1 MLNHLESLC
10 RLCGASGQE
19 HPVRDYLIEQIKPLG
34 LPYQVDPLGNL
45 IVEKKGK
52 QTPPKKWMIGA
63 HMDEVG
69 LIVTYIN
76 ENGTMKLTPVGG
88 IDPSVVIGRAV
99 QVGEQRIPGVI
110 GAKPI
115 HLLSREDRKKAPSFS
130 NLYLDI
136 GAANREEAE
145 QFVQPGT
152 YAHFRSGYTL
162 LGGGK
167 LVRSKALDDRIG
179 CAILLDLLQKDVP
192 YDFTAA
198 FHVQEEIGLRGA
210 KAAAY
215 TINPDF
221 ALILETTTAADFSS
235 AQGDAKVCQLG
246 KGPVVSFMDR
256 STLYDRELYR
266 LAFSLCEEAGIPCQ
280 TKTRIAGGNDSGA
293 VHVSRNG
300 VRTLAISAPCRNLH
314 SPSCVANLSD
324 IQHCA
329 TLAALLLQQ
338 AGSLL

>member
-34 LPYQVDPLGNL
+34 IPCQVDPLGNL

-76 ENGTMKLTPVGG
+76 ENGTMKLAPVGG

-136 GAANREEAE
+136 GASNWFAARLWMTALAVP
-145 QFVQPGT
+145 FCWICCKKMFHMILPLHFMYKKKLDCVVQKQLPT
-152 YAHFRSGYTL
+152 PSTQTL
-162 LGGGK
+162 
-167 LVRSKALDDRIG
+167 
-179 CAILLDLLQKDVP
+179 
-192 YDFTAA
+192 
-198 FHVQEEIGLRGA
+198 H
-210 KAAAY
+210 
-215 TINPDF
+215 
-221 ALILETTTAADFSS
+221 
-235 AQGDAKVCQLG
+235 
-246 KGPVVSFMDR
+246 
-256 STLYDRELYR
+256 
-266 LAFSLCEEAGIPCQ
+266 
-280 TKTRIAGGNDSGA
+280 
-293 VHVSRNG
+293 
-300 VRTLAISAPCRNLH
+300 
-314 SPSCVANLSD
+314 
-324 IQHCA
+324 
-329 TLAALLLQQ
+329 
-338 AGSLL
+338 

>member
-52 QTPPKKWMIGA
+52 QTPSKKWMIGA
-63 HMDEVG
+63 HTDEVG

-76 ENGTMKLTPVGG
+76 ENGTMKLAPVGG

-115 HLLSREDRKKAPSFS
+115 HLLSKEDRKKAPSFS

-136 GAANREEAE
+136 GAANRKEAE

-152 YAHFRSGYTL
+152 YVHFRSGYTL

-246 KGPVVSFMDR
+246 KGPVVSLWIAAHYMTVNCTVWHSLSVKKQAFPARPKPVLQAETTAEQFMSAETVFGHWQFLHHAEICIPLLVLQTCLIF
-256 STLYDRELYR
+256 ST
-266 LAFSLCEEAGIPCQ
+266 
-280 TKTRIAGGNDSGA
+280 
-293 VHVSRNG
+293 V
-300 VRTLAISAPCRNLH
+300 
-314 SPSCVANLSD
+314 
-324 IQHCA
+324 QH
-329 TLAALLLQQ
+329 
-338 AGSLL
+338 

>member
-1 MLNHLESLC
+1 MTL
-10 RLCGASGQE
+10 GIYMMK

-34 LPYQVDPLGNL
+34 IPYQIDPLGNL

-76 ENGTMKLTPVGG
+76 ENGTMKLAPVGG

-167 LVRSKALDDRIG
+167 LVRSKAL
-179 CAILLDLLQKDVP
+179 
-192 YDFTAA
+192 
-198 FHVQEEIGLRGA
+198 
-210 KAAAY
+210 
-215 TINPDF
+215 
-221 ALILETTTAADFSS
+221 
-235 AQGDAKVCQLG
+235 
-246 KGPVVSFMDR
+246 
-256 STLYDRELYR
+256 
-266 LAFSLCEEAGIPCQ
+266 
-280 TKTRIAGGNDSGA
+280 
-293 VHVSRNG
+293 
-300 VRTLAISAPCRNLH
+300 
-314 SPSCVANLSD
+314 
-324 IQHCA
+324 
-329 TLAALLLQQ
+329 
-338 AGSLL
+338 